1 VRQEYRELSGAGAA
15 PKLLDTAD
23 IVRDVIY
30 QQPHSSKS
38 KIRKMDAVCN
48 AREASRRST
57 RETLAPW
64 WHSALVLA
72 ALEVL
77 SVAAGYQK
85 GVPNAHIPGLSSKLS
100 GYLTIFL
107 AEWFLVLLIWLAL
120 PRRGLTIGR
129 LVSGRWET
137 LASFLRDLGLA
148 AGFVVAIIAVEQ
160 GLSFL
165 LHANSDTGLERIIP
179 KTALELAVYLI
190 IAATGGFCEEL
201 IFRGYLMLQFSA
213 GLAAARQA

>member
-1 VRQEYRELSGAGAA
+1 MMDHRESGAVSVWQEYRELSGAGAA

-120 PRRGLTIGR
+120 RRRGLTIGR

-165 LHANSDTGLERIIP
+165 LHANSDTGLERIMP

-190 IAATGGFCEEL
+190 IAATGGFCE
-201 IFRGYLMLQFSA
+201 
-213 GLAAARQA
+213 

>member
-1 VRQEYRELSGAGAA
+1 MMDHRESGAVSVWQEYRELSGAGAA

-72 ALEVL
+72 ALGVL

-107 AEWFLVLLIWLAL
+107 AEWFLSIADLAGTPTARAYNRQVGFRTL
-120 PRRGLTIGR
+120 GNTRQFLKR
-129 LVSGRWET
+129 SGTCCWICCRHYC
-137 LASFLRDLGLA
+137 S
-148 AGFVVAIIAVEQ
+148 
-160 GLSFL
+160 
-165 LHANSDTGLERIIP
+165 
-179 KTALELAVYLI
+179 
-190 IAATGGFCEEL
+190 
-201 IFRGYLMLQFSA
+201 
-213 GLAAARQA
+213 

>member
-72 ALEVL
+72 ALGVL

-107 AEWFLVLLIWLAL
+107 AEWFLSIADLAGTPTARAHNRQVGFRKL
-120 PRRGLTIGR
+120 GNTRQFLKR
-129 LVSGRWET
+129 SGTCCWICCRHYC
-137 LASFLRDLGLA
+137 S
-148 AGFVVAIIAVEQ
+148 
-160 GLSFL
+160 
-165 LHANSDTGLERIIP
+165 
-179 KTALELAVYLI
+179 
-190 IAATGGFCEEL
+190 
-201 IFRGYLMLQFSA
+201 
-213 GLAAARQA
+213 